1 MEKLAARALVTGKPY
16 AQSEMSE
23 LRERRGAW
31 GLRLVAAQ
39 IKGVDNVKREVA
51 RLENGLPSS
60 SSSVNGTASQT
71 SDAVSEREVKR
82 LEVLAQEKQALLTR
96 LTEKEKEGAVAS
108 EGAKALRGE
117 VVQLRTQLNDAQQ
130 KLQRNSKLN
139 ADATYGTCRGFPKLR
154 HVIADSPPLIT
165 QYARSERLTLFVLLQ
180 SQRLSKR

>member
-1 MEKLAARALVTGKPY
+1 MTGKPY

-139 ADATYGTCRGFPKLR
+139 ADATYGTCRRFPKLR